1 MISTASVRIK
11 LPGGEEVLG
20 EVGTRIIDNIP
31 RRKGLVAKVGSRL
44 VDLTSRIRE
53 DWSLIE
59 VLDFSSEEGRE
70 TYWHTSSHI
79 LAQAVKRLFPHAK
92 LGIGPPIE
100 NGFYYDFDLG
110 GYTFTQEDLERI
122 EAEMYKIIGEDIP
135 IKRVE
140 LRRTEAIE
148 KFRELG
154 EVYKVELLEEINE
167 EFVSLYRQGD
177 FLDLCRGPHLP
188 STGYVKA
195 IKITGVS
202 SAYWGGDERNPAM
215 QRIYGVSFP
224 SREMLRK
231 HLALLEEAKRRDHRV
246 LGPKLDFFSI
256 PSESIGSG
264 LVLWHPRGALAR
276 KIIEDFL
283 REIHLRSGYQLVY
296 TPHIAHSGLWR
307 TSGHLSYYRDMMYV
321 FEKEGIQHV
330 IKPMNC
336 PFHILIYK
344 SRTRSYRDL
353 PIRYFELGTVYRYER
368 SGTLHGL
375 MRVRGFTQ
383 DDAHIFCRRDQL
395 EEEIVGV
402 ISLMERILSAFGFEE
417 YEVELSTWDPSH
429 PEEYMGSP
437 EVWEHAQNAL
447 AQALERKGYEYRVM
461 PGEAAFYGPKIDVK
475 LVDSLGRKWQCTTI
489 QVDFNLPEK
498 FDITYVDK
506 DGGERRVVMV
516 HRALLGSIERF
527 FGILVEHYAGE
538 LPLWVAPVQVRV
550 VPVSDKNI
558 SYARAVY
565 EKLVSAGVRAELD
578 DSPTT
583 LSYKIRQSEVDRVPY
598 IAVVGRKEE
607 ENGTVSVR
615 RRRRGNIG
623 EMSIGDFTEMILEQS
638 KMPL

>member
-1 MISTASVRIK
+1 
-11 LPGGEEVLG
+11 LPSGEEVYG
-20 EVGTRIIDNIP
+20 EPGTRIIDNMP
-31 RRKGLVAKVGSRL
+31 RRAGLVARVGGRL
-44 VDLTSRIRE
+44 VDLTSTIRE
-53 DWSLIE
+53 DWSLVE
-59 VLDFSSEEGRE
+59 VLDFDSEEGRQ

-110 GYTFTQEDLERI
+110 GYAFTQEDLERI
-122 EAEMYKIIGEDIP
+122 EEEMYKIIGEDLP
-135 IKRVE
+135 IERLEVSRE
-140 LRRTEAIE
+140 EAIK
-148 KFRELG
+148 KFKEMG
-154 EVYKVELLEEINE
+154 ETYKVELLEEMSDE
-167 EFVSLYRQGD
+167 VVSLYKQGE
-177 FLDLCRGPHLP
+177 FVDLCRGPHLP
-188 STGYVKA
+188 STGYVRA
-195 IKITGVS
+195 IKITNVS
-202 SAYWGGDERNPAM
+202 SAYWRGDERNPAM
-215 QRIYGVSFP
+215 QRIYGISFP
-224 SREMLRK
+224 AQEMLRK

-246 LGPKLDFFSI
+246 LGPKLDLFSI
-256 PSESIGSG
+256 PSEVIGPG
-264 LVLWHPRGALAR
+264 LVLWHPKGALAR

-283 REIHLRSGYQLVY
+283 REIHLRNGYQLVY
-296 TPHIAHSGLWR
+296 TPHIAWGSLWE

-321 FEKEGIQHV
+321 FEKEGVQHV
-330 IKPMNC
+330 VKPMNC

-344 SRTRSYRDL
+344 SRSRSYREL

-375 MRVRGFTQ
+375 LRVRGFTQ

-395 EEEIVGV
+395 EDEIVGV
-402 ISLMERILSAFGFEE
+402 ITLMEEILSAFGFEE
-417 YEVELSTWDPSH
+417 YEVELSTWDPEH
-429 PEEYMGSP
+429 PEDYMGSP

-447 AQALERKGYEYRVM
+447 AKALERKGYEYKVM

-498 FDITYVDK
+498 FDVTYVDR
-506 DGGERRVVMV
+506 DGKEKRAVMV
-516 HRALLGSIERF
+516 HRALLGSLERF

-550 VPVSDKNI
+550 VPVSDKNLP
-558 SYARAVY
+558 YAKAVY
-565 EKLVSAGVRAELD
+565 EKLVSLGIRAELD

-607 ENGTVSVR
+607 KTGTVSIR
-615 RRRRGNIG
+615 RRRKGDLG
-623 EMSIGDFTEMILEQS
+623 KMSVDEFAKMILEQS
-638 KMPL
+638 KMPI